1 MSRRL
6 IIGLAPIS
14 FAIPAAGLALALV
27 AAGTG
32 LAIAQPAPAPSA
44 TQPVINKADLPGR
57 QIFDHQC
64 APCHGAGPGDDGAP
78 MLPATALLTRK
89 YEGNKPGALEL
100 RTDLDAEVLRYF
112 VRNGSGGMP
121 MFRKSE
127 LTDAQVDAVA
137 AYLAA
142 TARASGG

>member
-1 MSRRL
+1 MS
-6 IIGLAPIS
+6 IGRI
-14 FAIPAAGLALALV
+14 AGLIALPAIAGLGF
-27 AAGTG
+27 AASS
-32 LAIAQPAPAPSA
+32 LAQPAPSPRIV
-44 TQPVINKADLPGR
+44 PADLPGR
-57 QIFDHQC
+57 QVFERQC
-64 APCHGAGPGDDGAP
+64 APCHGAGAGDDGAP
-78 MLPATALLTRK
+78 MLPGTAVLARK
-89 YEGNKPGALEL
+89 YDGSKPGALEL

-142 TARASGG
+142 TAAQSDQAPIRK